1 MNTFSEIMMS
11 TNKGNVYL
19 HLSHQVLTQWYH
31 MDMAFMIHTS
41 TNTLLLCEN
50 TVQHCHK
57 TSPRWTTHTLSHI
70 VTTVLW
76 AIWKR
81 EGMCQLLIQRRR
93 WRDDSFL
100 HFHKRVLRIQWVILT
115 HTKDM
120 RSLNSCYSSIVRY
133 SMYALQTYRKS
144 SSHTPSHPGPRH

>member
-41 TNTLLLCEN
+41 TNTLWYYAKIQYN
-50 TVQHCHK
+50 TAIKPHHVEQHSHCHTYNYCGQYGK
-57 TSPRWTTHTLSHI
+57 E
-70 VTTVLW
+70 
-76 AIWKR
+76 R
-81 EGMCQLLIQRRR
+81 ERVNCWSKRRR
-93 WRDDSFL
+93 WRDDSFCL
-100 HFHKRVLRIQWVILT
+100 FHKRVLRIQWVILT